1 MYCIDGTFRICR
13 VRERTAFLGSRLHDR
28 ADAERNQPCRDV
40 DRRCF
45 RDFATLQEI
54 KKENKELKSRLE
66 EMTTENNRL
75 QQNSATLE
83 RYKEL
88 YKMDQN
94 TADYP
99 KVAANVIASENS
111 NWFSKFTIDKGSNDG
126 IREDMNVLS
135 GTGLVGI
142 VTEVGPNWATV
153 SSIIDDKNV
162 SAMILT
168 TFDKCIV
175 SGDLQTV
182 QDGLLKFE
190 QLANNENEV
199 AVGEQVVTSNISSK
213 YLQGLLVGYI
223 SEVNVDSNNLTRSG
237 YIIPATDFKELQE
250 VLVITTTKQDLID
263 GKGESGSDNG
273 GRIDMKKIKRIL
285 ICAVLITVCFLLET
299 TVFQKLA
306 FASIIPNLL
315 IIVTSSFGF
324 MRGQKKGLIIG
335 FFVDF

>member
-1 MYCIDGTFRICR
+1 MRRIKRKPQFTLPTKYILLGMTVLCVTVMFLSFTFNLSGGPLNAVAGYVFVPMQKGINR
-13 VRERTAFLGSRLHDR
+13 VGMWIG
-28 ADAERNQPCRDV
+28 DV
-40 DRRCF
+40 SEN
-45 RDFATLQEI
+45 FATLQEI

-273 GRIDMKKIKRIL
+273 G
-285 ICAVLITVCFLLET
+285 E
-299 TVFQKLA
+299 
-306 FASIIPNLL
+306 
-315 IIVTSSFGF
+315 
-324 MRGQKKGLIIG
+324 
-335 FFVDF
+335 

>member
-1 MYCIDGTFRICR
+1 MKRKNQFSTSNKYWLLILAIICIVLMGLSGFAESGKGPLSWAAGYTIVPMQKGINR
-13 VRERTAFLGSRLHDR
+13 VGMWIG
-28 ADAERNQPCRDV
+28 DV
-40 DRRCF
+40 SEN
-45 RDFATLQEI
+45 FATLQEI
-54 KKENKELKSRLE
+54 KKVKSRLE

-126 IREDMNVLS
+126 IRKDMNVLS

-273 GRIDMKKIKRIL
+273 G
-285 ICAVLITVCFLLET
+285 E
-299 TVFQKLA
+299 
-306 FASIIPNLL
+306 
-315 IIVTSSFGF
+315 
-324 MRGQKKGLIIG
+324 
-335 FFVDF
+335 

>member
-1 MYCIDGTFRICR
+1 MKRKNQFSTSNKYWLLILAIICIVLMGLSGFAESGKGPLSWAAGYTIVPMQKGINR
-13 VRERTAFLGSRLHDR
+13 VGMWIG
-28 ADAERNQPCRDV
+28 DV
-40 DRRCF
+40 SEN
-45 RDFATLQEI
+45 FATLQEI

-111 NWFSKFTIDKGSNDG
+111 NWFSKFTIDG
-126 IREDMNVLS
+126 IRKDMNVLS

-273 GRIDMKKIKRIL
+273 G
-285 ICAVLITVCFLLET
+285 E
-299 TVFQKLA
+299 
-306 FASIIPNLL
+306 
-315 IIVTSSFGF
+315 
-324 MRGQKKGLIIG
+324 
-335 FFVDF
+335 

>member
-1 MYCIDGTFRICR
+1 MKRKNQFSTSNKYWLLILAIICIVLMGLSGFAESGKGPLSWAAGYTIVPMQKGINR
-13 VRERTAFLGSRLHDR
+13 VGMWIG
-28 ADAERNQPCRDV
+28 DV
-40 DRRCF
+40 SEN
-45 RDFATLQEI
+45 FATLQEI

-175 SGDLQTV
+175 NGDLQTV

-273 GRIDMKKIKRIL
+273 G
-285 ICAVLITVCFLLET
+285 E
-299 TVFQKLA
+299 
-306 FASIIPNLL
+306 
-315 IIVTSSFGF
+315 
-324 MRGQKKGLIIG
+324 
-335 FFVDF
+335 

>member
-1 MYCIDGTFRICR
+1 MKRKNQFSTSNKYWLLILAIICIVLMGLSGFAESGKGPLSWAAGYTIVPMQKGINR
-13 VRERTAFLGSRLHDR
+13 VGMWIG
-28 ADAERNQPCRDV
+28 DV
-40 DRRCF
+40 SEN
-45 RDFATLQEI
+45 FATLQEI

-162 SAMILT
+162 SALMLT
-168 TFDKCIV
+168 SFDNCFV
-175 SGDLQTV
+175 RGYLQTV

-273 GRIDMKKIKRIL
+273 G
-285 ICAVLITVCFLLET
+285 E
-299 TVFQKLA
+299 
-306 FASIIPNLL
+306 
-315 IIVTSSFGF
+315 
-324 MRGQKKGLIIG
+324 
-335 FFVDF
+335 

>member
-1 MYCIDGTFRICR
+1 MKRKNQFSTSNKYWLLILAIICIVLMGLSGFAESGKGPLSWAAGYTIVPMQKGINR
-13 VRERTAFLGSRLHDR
+13 VGMWIG
-28 ADAERNQPCRDV
+28 DV
-40 DRRCF
+40 SEN
-45 RDFATLQEI
+45 FATLQEI

-142 VTEVGPNWATV
+142 VTEVGP
-153 SSIIDDKNV
+153 K
-162 SAMILT
+162 
-168 TFDKCIV
+168 
-175 SGDLQTV
+175 
-182 QDGLLKFE
+182 DGLLKFE

-273 GRIDMKKIKRIL
+273 G
-285 ICAVLITVCFLLET
+285 E
-299 TVFQKLA
+299 
-306 FASIIPNLL
+306 
-315 IIVTSSFGF
+315 
-324 MRGQKKGLIIG
+324 
-335 FFVDF
+335 

>member
-1 MYCIDGTFRICR
+1 MKRNNQFSTSNKYWLLILAIVCIVLMGLSGFAESGKGPLSWAAGYTIVPMQKGINR
-13 VRERTAFLGSRLHDR
+13 VGMWIG
-28 ADAERNQPCRDV
+28 DV
-40 DRRCF
+40 SEK
-45 RDFATLQEI
+45 EI

-126 IREDMNVLS
+126 IRKDMNVLS

-273 GRIDMKKIKRIL
+273 G
-285 ICAVLITVCFLLET
+285 E
-299 TVFQKLA
+299 
-306 FASIIPNLL
+306 
-315 IIVTSSFGF
+315 
-324 MRGQKKGLIIG
+324 
-335 FFVDF
+335 

>member
-1 MYCIDGTFRICR
+1 MKRKNQFSTSNKYWLLILAIVCIVLMGLSGFAESGKGPLSWAAGYGINR
-13 VRERTAFLGSRLHDR
+13 VGMWIG
-28 ADAERNQPCRDV
+28 DV
-40 DRRCF
+40 SEN
-45 RDFATLQEI
+45 FATLQEI

-126 IREDMNVLS
+126 IRKDMNVLS

-273 GRIDMKKIKRIL
+273 G
-285 ICAVLITVCFLLET
+285 E
-299 TVFQKLA
+299 
-306 FASIIPNLL
+306 
-315 IIVTSSFGF
+315 
-324 MRGQKKGLIIG
+324 
-335 FFVDF
+335 

>member
-1 MYCIDGTFRICR
+1 MKRKNQFSTSNKYWLLILAIICIVLMGLSGFAESGKGPLSWAAGYTIVPMQKGINR
-13 VRERTAFLGSRLHDR
+13 VGMWIG
-28 ADAERNQPCRDV
+28 DV
-40 DRRCF
+40 SEN
-45 RDFATLQEI
+45 FATLQEI

-126 IREDMNVLS
+126 IRKDMNVLS

-175 SGDLQTV
+175 SGDL

-263 GKGESGSDNG
+263 GLKAISEY
-273 GRIDMKKIKRIL
+273 IAMKTR
-285 ICAVLITVCFLLET
+285 
-299 TVFQKLA
+299 
-306 FASIIPNLL
+306 
-315 IIVTSSFGF
+315 
-324 MRGQKKGLIIG
+324 
-335 FFVDF
+335 